1 VAAAVALQHN
11 EQQMYHHHPETP
23 MLFEDAKWIEDQIKN
38 EIRDAYATY
47 NLPVPTE
54 AFVEDPAC
62 VNDEYKENSTYVEAP
77 DIFDVDK
84 MAADSIM
91 REEKRARVIIDGH
104 RYIED
109 ADADQIP
116 IECDRD
122 CKKLLA
128 QKELIQKRM
137 QEDRKDGVE
146 KQREKKAAVAPK
158 WRTTNAKGESRPRW
172 KYVAQIVNTRELKKK
187 NSKSLSY
194 ENNSP
199 RNTLVECDGE
209 LRLGT
214 WADVM
219 TVAWKP
225 VRHEQEF
232 IYQYAKR
239 GWLDRIHRNDT
250 KAWGWASPEARALAV
265 QNSQKT
271 YQTFQKKL
279 AGETTTDDNKT
290 EQEKKPKEEGEDAAS
305 ADAEAGDDQKS

>member
-1 VAAAVALQHN
+1 
-11 EQQMYHHHPETP
+11 

-38 EIRDAYATY
+38 EIRDAYATF

-54 AFVEDPAC
+54 SFVEDPVG
-62 VNDEYKENSTYVEAP
+62 VNDEYRESSTYVEAP

-84 MAADSIM
+84 MASDSIM

-109 ADADQIP
+109 EDADKIP

-122 CKKLLA
+122 CKKLIA

-137 QEDRKDGVE
+137 QEDRNKVAE
-146 KQREKKAAVAPK
+146 QQRAKKAAVEPK
-158 WRTTNAKGESRPRW
+158 WRTTNGEGETRPRW
-172 KYVAQIVNTRELKKK
+172 KYIAQIVNTRELKKK
-187 NSKSLSY
+187 NHKSLSY

-199 RNTLVECDGE
+199 KNTLVELNGE

-219 TVAWKP
+219 SVAWKP

-232 IYQYAKR
+232 TYQYAKK

-250 KAWGWASPEARALAV
+250 KAWGWAPPEARAKAV
-265 QNSQKT
+265 QYSQKK
-271 YQTFQKKL
+271 YQAYQRKL
-279 AGETTTDDNKT
+279 AGEAAENDDDENNNKT
-290 EQEKKPKEEGEDAAS
+290 EKDEKSSE
-305 ADAEAGDDQKS
+305 DAEAGDTEKS